1 MKWINHLNKSINYI
15 EAHLTNEIDL
25 EKLSQLAC
33 CSTFHFQRMFS
44 YIAEISLSE
53 YIRRRRMSRAAF
65 DLQNSSEKIS
75 DIALKYGYESPTAFN
90 RAFQTI
96 HGVAPSVARSEG
108 TKLKAYPPIS
118 FTLSIK
124 GESELNYR
132 IENKATFKVVG
143 FSEHYQ
149 VEIQENFKA
158 IPMFWGKIA
167 QEGLMLQLVS
177 QMSCQPFGVL
187 GVSTCMDGKTFDY
200 YIAVASENETP
211 IGMVD
216 TIVPASKWAIFECI
230 GALPHALQDLQRRI
244 ITEWLPSSG
253 YEYADAPD
261 IEVYTEGNQQAEDYR
276 CEVWLPIK
284 KRGD

>member
-1 MKWINHLNKSINYI
+1 VSI
-15 EAHLTNEIDL
+15 
-25 EKLSQLAC
+25 
-33 CSTFHFQRMFS
+33 
-44 YIAEISLSE
+44 
-53 YIRRRRMSRAAF
+53 
-65 DLQNSSEKIS
+65 
-75 DIALKYGYESPTAFN
+75 
-90 RAFQTI
+90 
-96 HGVAPSVARSEG
+96 
-108 TKLKAYPPIS
+108 
-118 FTLSIK
+118 IK
-124 GESELNYR
+124 
-132 IENKATFKVVG
+132 F
-143 FSEHYQ
+143 
-149 VEIQENFKA
+149 EIQENFKA

-261 IEVYTEGNQQAEDYR
+261 IEVYTEGNQQAEVYR

-284 KRGD
+284 KGGD

>member
-15 EAHLTNEIDL
+15 EAHLTDEIDL

-53 YIRRRRMSRAAF
+53 YIRRRRMSCAAF

-284 KRGD
+284 KGGD